1 MIRHFLT
8 KMVTPIIKELP
19 IILVFFF
26 IIKTSIIEQVTILG
40 LDNWEELVVTLS
52 LWFLYAY
59 VIAATICAINK
70 IWFRLFWYFFLYS
83 VYAVAYFIGSN
94 FEMRITP
101 TLFTLLLETNGKES
115 SEFLEAYAFS
125 PISISVYIKLFI
137 FVLITVIIEF
147 VYRRYIFPQIRYIR
161 IGMWSYVFSFVV
173 TGILCTGVYGCTRFI
188 DYFRLNNTNGTD
200 LLEYPAEDIYTRLVC
215 SLYISYHSSD
225 DIEKAINISL
235 HAADATTIIEESD
248 SLKLILVIGESYNKM
263 HAGIYGYSL
272 QTTPNL
278 QELKEKG
285 NLYVFSDVVT
295 PYNFTSMSLKNM
307 LSCNSLM
314 DLEKWYDYPFFPL
327 LFRKAGYNVFFW
339 DNQRVFFSDSNWTF
353 AVNSYLYNNKLSEK
367 VYSQNNK
374 VDFLFDGQLVDD
386 YRELH
391 SKSPQSNSLVMF
403 HLKGQH
409 VGYDQRYP
417 QIKQFVKFTPEDI
430 HRTDVFLDNI
440 KKQMIAN
447 YDNATYYN
455 DYVLSQIIDLFS
467 KENAILVYLSDHGEE
482 IYDYRDFR
490 GRSYTGTITPQ
501 YLKCQFDIPF
511 MIWCSDKYMAK
522 YPETIKSIQESVN
535 KPFMIDNICHL
546 FFHLGRIQTKYYHP
560 ERDVLSPQYIIK
572 DRWIRGGE
580 SNYDQIK
587 RQITF

>member
-59 VIAATICAINK
+59 VIAATICIVNK
-70 IWFRLFWYFFLYS
+70 TWLRFLGYFFLYS

-94 FEMRITP
+94 FEMRISP
-101 TLFTLLLETNGKES
+101 TLFTLLFETNGRES
-115 SEFLEAYAFS
+115 SEFLDAYAFCS
-125 PISISVYIKLFI
+125 KSIGVYVKLSI
-137 FVLITVIIEF
+137 YASITVIMEF
-147 VYRRYIFPQIRYIR
+147 VYRRYIFPQIRFTR
-161 IGMWSYVFSFVV
+161 IGMGAYVISFVV
-173 TGILCTGVYGCTRFI
+173 IGVLCTGIYGCTRFI
-188 DYFRLNNTNGTD
+188 DYFRLNTTNGTD
-200 LLEYPAEDIYTRLVC
+200 LLEYPADDIYTRLFC
-215 SLYISYHSSD
+215 SLYFSYHSSD
-225 DIEKAINISL
+225 DIEKAIDASL
-235 HAADATTIIEESD
+235 RSADATTIIDESD
-248 SLKLILVIGESYNKM
+248 SLKIIFVIGESYNKM
-263 HAGIYGYSL
+263 HASLYGYSL

-314 DLEKWYDYPFFPL
+314 DSEKWYDYPFFPL
-327 LFRKAGYNVFFW
+327 LFRKAGYDVFFW
-339 DNQRVFFSDSNWTF
+339 DNQRDFFSDTNWQY
-353 AVNSYLYNNKLSEK
+353 AVNSYLYNHKLSEK
-367 VYSQNNK
+367 AYSKNNK
-374 VDFLFDGQLVDD
+374 IDYQYDEQLVDD
-386 YRELH
+386 FHEFYN
-391 SKSPQSNSLVMF
+391 SSPQSNSLVLF

-409 VGYDQRYP
+409 VGYGLRYP
-417 QIKQFVKFTPEDI
+417 QTKKFVKFTPDDI
-430 HRTDVFLDNI
+430 HRTDDYLDTV
-440 KKQMIAN
+440 KKQIIAN

-467 KENAILVYLSDHGEE
+467 NDNAILVYLSDHGEE

-490 GRSYTGTITPQ
+490 GRSYTGTVTPQ

-511 MIWCSDKYMAK
+511 MIWCSDKYMVK
-522 YPETIKSIQESVN
+522 YPETKKSIQESVN
-535 KPFMIDNICHL
+535 KPFMIDNVCHL
-546 FFHLGRIQTKYYHP
+546 FFHVGRIRTKYYQSD
-560 ERDVLSPQYIIK
+560 RDVLSPQYIIK

-587 RQITF
+587 RQNTF

>member
-26 IIKTSIIEQVTILG
+26 IIKTSIVEQITILG
-40 LDNWEELVVTLS
+40 MDNLEELVVTLS

-59 VIAATICAINK
+59 VIAASICAVNK
-70 IWFRLFWYFFLYS
+70 TWLRCFWYFFLYS
-83 VYAVAYFIGSN
+83 IYAVAYFIGSN
-94 FEMRITP
+94 FEMRISP
-101 TLFTLLLETNGKES
+101 TLFTLLFETNGRES
-115 SEFLEAYAFS
+115 SEFLEAYAFCS
-125 PISISVYIKLFI
+125 KSIGVYIKIFI
-137 FVLITVIIEF
+137 FVFITVIIEF
-147 VYRRYIFPQIRYIR
+147 VYRRYVLPRIRFAR
-161 IGMWSYVFSFVV
+161 IGIGSYVFSFVV
-173 TGILCTGVYGCTRFI
+173 IGILCTGVCGFTRYI
-188 DYFRLNNTNGTD
+188 DFFRLNKSNGTD
-200 LLEYPAEDIYTRLVC
+200 LLEYPTDDIYTRLFC
-215 SLYISYHSSD
+215 SLYFSYHTSD
-225 DIEKAINISL
+225 DIEKAVDVSL
-235 HAADATTIIEESD
+235 HSADATTIIEESD
-248 SLKLILVIGESYNKM
+248 SLKIIFVIGESYNKI
-263 HAGIYGYSL
+263 HAGLYGYPL

-278 QELKEKG
+278 QKLKERG

-307 LSCNSLM
+307 LSCNSLT
-314 DLEKWYDYPFFPL
+314 DSEKWCDYPFFPI
-327 LFRKAGYNVFFW
+327 LFRKAGYDVFFW
-339 DNQRVFFSDSNWTF
+339 DNQRDFFSDSNWQY
-353 AVNSYLYNNKLSEK
+353 AVNSYLYNNRLSEK
-367 VYSQNNK
+367 TYSQNNK
-374 VDFLFDGQLVDD
+374 VDFLYDEQLVDD

-391 SKSPQSNSLVMF
+391 NNSPQSKSLVMF

-409 VGYDQRYP
+409 VGYGQRYP
-417 QIKQFVKFTPEDI
+417 QTKQFVKFTPDDI
-430 HRTDVFLDNI
+430 HRNDDFLDTM

-490 GRSYTGTITPQ
+490 GRSYTGTVTSQ

-511 MIWCSDKYMAK
+511 IIWCSDKYMVK

-535 KPFMIDNICHL
+535 KPFMIDNVCHL

-560 ERDVLSPQYIIK
+560 DRDVLSPQYTIK

-580 SNYDQIK
+580 SNYDQII
-587 RQITF
+587 R

>member
-40 LDNWEELVVTLS
+40 LDNLEELVVTLS

-59 VIAATICAINK
+59 VIAASICAVNK
-70 IWFRLFWYFFLYS
+70 TWLRCFWYFFLYS
-83 VYAVAYFIGSN
+83 IYAVAYFIGSN
-94 FEMRITP
+94 FEMRISP
-101 TLFTLLLETNGKES
+101 TLFTLLFETNGRES
-115 SEFLEAYAFS
+115 GEFLEAYAFCS
-125 PISISVYIKLFI
+125 KSIGVYIKIFI
-137 FVLITVIIEF
+137 FVIITVIIEF
-147 VYRRYIFPQIRYIR
+147 VYRRYIFPRIRLAR
-161 IGMWSYVFSFVV
+161 IGIGSYVFSFVV
-173 TGILCTGVYGCTRFI
+173 IGILCTGVCGCTRFI
-188 DYFRLNNTNGTD
+188 DFFHLNTNNGTD
-200 LLEYPAEDIYTRLVC
+200 LLEYPADDIYTRLFC
-215 SLYISYHSSD
+215 SLYFSYHSSD
-225 DIEKAINISL
+225 DIEKAVDASL
-235 HAADATTIIEESD
+235 HSADATTVIEESD
-248 SLKLILVIGESYNKM
+248 SLKIIFVIGESYNKM
-263 HAGIYGYSL
+263 HAGLYGYPL

-278 QELKEKG
+278 QELKERG

-307 LSCNSLM
+307 LSCNSIM
-314 DLEKWYDYPFFPL
+314 DSEKWYDYPFFPI
-327 LFRKAGYNVFFW
+327 LFRKAGYDVYFW
-339 DNQRVFFSDSNWTF
+339 DNQRDFFSDSNWQY
-353 AVNSYLYNNKLSEK
+353 AVNSYLYNSKLSEK
-367 VYSQNNK
+367 TYSQNNK
-374 VDFLFDGQLVDD
+374 VDFLYDEQLVDD
-386 YRELH
+386 YRELYNN
-391 SKSPQSNSLVMF
+391 SPQSKSLVLF

-409 VGYDQRYP
+409 VGYGLRYP
-417 QIKQFVKFTPEDI
+417 QSSQFVKFTPDDI
-430 HRTDVFLDNI
+430 HRNDDFLDAM
-440 KKQMIAN
+440 KKQLIAN

-467 KENAILVYLSDHGEE
+467 KDNAILVYLSDHGEE

-490 GRSYTGTITPQ
+490 GRSYTGTVTPQ

-511 MIWCSDKYMAK
+511 IIWCSDKYMMK

-535 KPFMIDNICHL
+535 KPFMIDNVCHL

-560 ERDVLSPQYIIK
+560 DRDVLSPQYAIK

>member
-59 VIAATICAINK
+59 VIAATICIVNK
-70 IWFRLFWYFFLYS
+70 TWLRFLGYFFLYS

-94 FEMRITP
+94 FEMRISP
-101 TLFTLLLETNGKES
+101 TLFTLLFETNGRES
-115 SEFLEAYAFS
+115 SEFLDAYAFCS
-125 PISISVYIKLFI
+125 KSIGVYVKLSI
-137 FVLITVIIEF
+137 YASITVIMEF
-147 VYRRYIFPQIRYIR
+147 VYRRYIFPQIRFTR
-161 IGMWSYVFSFVV
+161 IGMGAYVISFVV
-173 TGILCTGVYGCTRFI
+173 IGVLCTGIYGCTRFI
-188 DYFRLNNTNGTD
+188 DYFRLNTTNGTD
-200 LLEYPAEDIYTRLVC
+200 LLEYPADDIYTRLFC
-215 SLYISYHSSD
+215 SLYFSYHSSD
-225 DIEKAINISL
+225 DIEKAIDASL
-235 HAADATTIIEESD
+235 RSADATTIIDESD
-248 SLKLILVIGESYNKM
+248 SLKIIFVIGESYNKM
-263 HAGIYGYSL
+263 HASLYGYSL

-314 DLEKWYDYPFFPL
+314 DSEKWYDYPFFPL
-327 LFRKAGYNVFFW
+327 LFRKAGYDVFFW
-339 DNQRVFFSDSNWTF
+339 DNQRDFFSDTNWQY
-353 AVNSYLYNNKLSEK
+353 AVNSYLYNHKLSEK
-367 VYSQNNK
+367 AYSKNNK
-374 VDFLFDGQLVDD
+374 IDYQYDEQLVDD
-386 YRELH
+386 FHEFYN
-391 SKSPQSNSLVMF
+391 SSPQSNSLVLF

-409 VGYDQRYP
+409 VGYGLRYP
-417 QIKQFVKFTPEDI
+417 QTKKFVKFTPDDI
-430 HRTDVFLDNI
+430 HRTDDYLDTV
-440 KKQMIAN
+440 KKQIIAN

-467 KENAILVYLSDHGEE
+467 NDNAILVYLSDHGEE

-490 GRSYTGTITPQ
+490 GRSYTGTVTPQ
-501 YLKCQFDIPF
+501 YLKCQFDIPC
-511 MIWCSDKYMAK
+511 MIWCSDKYMVK
-522 YPETIKSIQESVN
+522 YPETKKSIQESVN
-535 KPFMIDNICHL
+535 KPFMIDNVCHL
-546 FFHLGRIQTKYYHP
+546 FFHVGRIRTKYYQSD
-560 ERDVLSPQYIIK
+560 RDVLSPQYIIK

-587 RQITF
+587 RQNTF